1 MRSFGYA
8 ASGNFN
14 DLPNPTR
21 DAPVAAKEPVTDLGH
36 SRTLPRL
43 HADAAHAFN
52 ALYSRMAPVPFRIHG
67 VDYEVHLQFDAGPP
81 PHAQA
86 YRFTL
91 GHQTGALALDTQAQ
105 ATLLGDARA
114 DRLPLGLRYLLL
126 ADALAAQVDVL
137 EKALRM
143 RFEWSP
149 PDAALPDASV
159 DGLHAAH
166 FVLCSDGGR
175 AICSGL
181 VCFDDP
187 AALLKLCAALAD
199 SPLRQKHPLEGLRIP
214 LPFVVGRTRIRL
226 QEVRSISPGDI
237 VGIEDWT
244 SSGAALTVVSELGGT
259 SGRRLVGL
267 AEGSRITLQHVKE
280 ATMTQ
285 DRSPP
290 GALENSDAGNLP
302 LDRLDALEVTLR
314 FEVGDLSVSLG
325 ELRSVRAG
333 HVFQLGQ
340 ELNRSPVRIVA
351 HGNVLGR
358 GYLVAVGERLGVR
371 VSEFAPSEV

>member
-1 MRSFGYA
+1 M
-8 ASGNFN
+8 
-14 DLPNPTR
+14 
-21 DAPVAAKEPVTDLGH
+21 AAKEPVTDLGQ

-43 HADAAHAFN
+43 HADAAQAFN
-52 ALYSRMAPVPFRIHG
+52 ILYGRMAPVPFRIHG
-67 VDYEVHLQFDAGPP
+67 VDYKAHWQFDAGPS

-91 GHQTGALALDTQAQ
+91 GHHAGALALDTQAQ
-105 ATLLGDARA
+105 ATVLGDTRA
-114 DRLPLGLRYLLL
+114 DRLPLDLRYLLL
-126 ADALAAQVDVL
+126 ADALAAQIDVL

-149 PDAALPDASV
+149 PDEPLPDASI
-159 DGLHAAH
+159 DGPHAAR
-166 FVLCSDGGR
+166 FVLRSDGGCT
-175 AICSGL
+175 ICGGL

-187 AALLKLCAALAD
+187 AALLKLCAGLSD

-214 LPFVVGRTRIRL
+214 LSFVVGRTRIRL

-244 SSGAALTVVSELGGT
+244 SSGAALTVVAELGGT

-285 DRSPP
+285 DHSPA
-290 GALENSDAGNLP
+290 GALENDGDAGNLP

-340 ELNRSPVRIVA
+340 ELNRSPVRIMA
-351 HGNVLGR
+351 HGNVLGK